1 MTHEF
6 DRARVIRDEDG
17 NWLCLHI
24 KNAPMARNECGQLKE
39 GKRYQAVIKPARRS
53 YVCRNL

>member
-24 KNAPMARNECGQLKE
+24 K
-39 GKRYQAVIKPARRS
+39 KRTDGAE
-53 YVCRNL
+53 